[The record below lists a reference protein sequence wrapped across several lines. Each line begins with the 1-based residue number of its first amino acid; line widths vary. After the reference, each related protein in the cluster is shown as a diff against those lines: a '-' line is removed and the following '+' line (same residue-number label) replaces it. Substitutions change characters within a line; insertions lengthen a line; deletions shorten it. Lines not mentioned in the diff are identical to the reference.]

1 MVSDAQILQI
11 VAELKSSSLT
21 IAEASNVFQRIADF
35 SFDEG
40 NVAKFEEMGG
50 FLALM
55 DVMRTHRVSVEVSRS
70 GCEII
75 GNISMINRED
85 LNNAWQ
91 YIVIK
96 AMQLHWRDRGISKW
110 GSRAIGELAKNRDIL
125 GDMGACEMIS
135 RVMRIYGKYDSEI
148 AYWTCFAVTNLC
160 DNIGERNAE
169 SFERAGGCEMV
180 IGALQAHENDT
191 DVTIW
196 GCQALGRLA
205 SGCIPNIV
213 KIRETGGCEIILRA
227 IETHGS
233 NPKVAQAG
241 CYAVSEL
248 IQFRGGDD
256 AYIFG
261 PIGGCEIVLSAI
273 RTHINNA
280 KAIGSACNA
289 LSRLATSD
297 KNSAKFGLMGGCQ
310 VLLEILRTYCMDRE
324 IVCCG
329 CEAIGRL
336 ANNSAMNRSTFH
348 STNVTALISSLI
360 ALHPKSIVKDRGE
373 QALMRLAQ

>member
-1 MVSDAQILQI
+1 MQGDTMVSDAQFLQI

-135 RVMRIYGKYDSEI
+135 RVTM
-148 AYWTCFAVTNLC
+148 
-160 DNIGERNAE
+160 
-169 SFERAGGCEMV
+169 
-180 IGALQAHENDT
+180 
-191 DVTIW
+191 
-196 GCQALGRLA
+196 
-205 SGCIPNIV
+205 
-213 KIRETGGCEIILRA
+213 
-227 IETHGS
+227 
-233 NPKVAQAG
+233 
-241 CYAVSEL
+241 
-248 IQFRGGDD
+248 
-256 AYIFG
+256 
-261 PIGGCEIVLSAI
+261 
-273 RTHINNA
+273 
-280 KAIGSACNA
+280 
-289 LSRLATSD
+289 
-297 KNSAKFGLMGGCQ
+297 
-310 VLLEILRTYCMDRE
+310 
-324 IVCCG
+324 
-329 CEAIGRL
+329 
-336 ANNSAMNRSTFH
+336 RSTFQ

-360 ALHPKSIVKDRGE
+360 ALHPKSMVKDLGE